1 MTGEHN
7 NKMDNKMNDKKRIL
21 LITTGGTIMSV
32 PSEHGLAP
40 GEDEASLLRF
50 PGREH
55 YDVTMHSL
63 LTLDSSNIQPEEWAL
78 IARCI
83 YEKRR
88 DYDGVVIT
96 HGTDTMAYT
105 ASALTF
111 MLPGIDRPVVLTG
124 SQTPIANIL
133 SDAFSN
139 LQCAFA
145 MAASGVSGVFV
156 AFDRKVFL
164 GCRAV
169 KVRTTAFNAFESVN
183 LPAVAEINA
192 HGLALRRELIPPQ
205 VGECRLEDAVSP
217 RVALMKLIPGVDP
230 HLFSA
235 FADAGCRGLVIEA
248 FGSGGINFLRRDV
261 VAELQTLVARGVA
274 VVICSQCL
282 YEATDM
288 TTYEVGRRALDC
300 GAIPAGDMTTEAAVT
315 KLMWLLER
323 KLTPAELA
331 REFQRNMHG
340 EITA

>member
-1 MTGEHN
+1 
-7 NKMDNKMNDKKRIL
+7 MDRKKRIL

-32 PSEHGLAP
+32 PSEHGLQP
-40 GEDEASLLRF
+40 GEDEGRLLLF
-50 PGREH
+50 PGRER
-55 YDVTMHSL
+55 YDVTVHSL

-83 YEKRR
+83 FEQRER
-88 DYDGVVIT
+88 YDGIVIT

-124 SQTPIANIL
+124 SQTPIANLL
-133 SDAFSN
+133 SDAHAN

-145 MAASGVSGVFV
+145 MAASGVNGIFI
-156 AFDRKVFL
+156 AFDRQVFL

-183 LPAVAEINA
+183 LPAVGEINS
-192 HGLALRRELIPPQ
+192 HGLFIRRELIPPT
-205 VGECRLEDAVSP
+205 VGECRLEDKVSS

-230 HLFSA
+230 RLFSA
-235 FADAGCRGLVIEA
+235 FADTGCKGLVIEA
-248 FGSGGINFLRRDV
+248 FGSGGINFLRRDI
-261 VAELQTLVARGVA
+261 VAEISALVARGVA

-282 YEATDM
+282 YESTDM
-288 TTYEVGRRALDC
+288 TIYEVGRRALDC

-315 KLMWLLER
+315 KLMWLIER
-323 KLTPAELA
+323 GLTPQELA
-331 REFQRNMHG
+331 LEFKRDLHG
-340 EITA
+340 EISSQSQ

>member
-1 MTGEHN
+1 MTQ
-7 NKMDNKMNDKKRIL
+7 KKRIL

-32 PSEHGLAP
+32 PSAKGLLP
-40 GEDEASLLRF
+40 GEREESLLRF
-50 PGREH
+50 PGCES
-55 YDVTMHSL
+55 YDITVHSL
-63 LTLDSSNIQPEEWAL
+63 MTLDSSNIQPEEWAL

-83 YEKRR
+83 YDMRL
-88 DYDGVVIT
+88 DYDGIVIT

-124 SQTPIANIL
+124 SQLPIGNIL

-145 MAASGVSGVFV
+145 MAASGVEGVFI
-156 AFDRKVFL
+156 AFDRRVFL

-169 KVRTTAFNAFESVN
+169 KVRTTGFDAFESVN
-183 LPAVAEINA
+183 LPPVAEINSR
-192 HGLALRRELIPPQ
+192 GLALRREAIPARNE
-205 VGECRLEDAVSP
+205 ECRLEAGMSG

-230 HLFSA
+230 RLFSA
-235 FADAGCRGLVIEA
+235 FADMGCKGLVIEA

-261 VAELQTLVARGVA
+261 VSEVSRLVARGVA

-288 TTYEVGRRALDC
+288 TVYEVGRRALDC

-315 KLMWLLER
+315 KLMWLVEQGCDADEIR
-323 KLTPAELA
+323 
-331 REFQRNMHG
+331 RRFQQSLHG
-340 EITA
+340 EISPQ

>member
-1 MTGEHN
+1 
-7 NKMDNKMNDKKRIL
+7 MDEKKRIL

-32 PSEHGLAP
+32 QSEYGLHP
-40 GEDEASLLRF
+40 GEGDGILLCF
-50 PGREH
+50 PGHEL
-55 YDVTMHSL
+55 YDITVHSL
-63 LTLDSSNIQPEEWAL
+63 MTLDSSNIQPEEWAQ
-78 IARCI
+78 IAKCI
-83 YEKRR
+83 YEERLS
-88 DYDGVVIT
+88 YDGVVIT

-124 SQTPIANIL
+124 SQLPAANVL
-133 SDAFSN
+133 SDAYAN

-145 MAASGVSGVFV
+145 MAASGIEGIFI
-156 AFDRKVFL
+156 AFDRQVFL

-169 KVRTTAFNAFESVN
+169 KVRTMDFHAFESVN
-183 LPAVAEINA
+183 LPAVAEINSR
-192 HGLALRRELIPPQ
+192 GLAVNRDYIPRRTQECELRA
-205 VGECRLEDAVSP
+205 GVSS

-230 HLFSA
+230 KLFSA
-235 FADAGCRGLVIEA
+235 FADAGCKGLVIEA

-261 VAELQTLVARGVA
+261 VSEIHSLVGRGVV

-288 TTYEVGRRALDC
+288 TVYEVGRRALDC

-315 KLMWLLER
+315 KLMWLLEQGLSR
-323 KLTPAELA
+323 EEITEL
-331 REFQRNMHG
+331 FKRNLHG

>member
-1 MTGEHN
+1 
-7 NKMDNKMNDKKRIL
+7 MNGKKRIL

-32 PSEHGLAP
+32 QSANGLQP
-40 GEDEASLLRF
+40 GEDENSLLRF
-50 PGREH
+50 PGSGQ
-55 YDVTMHSL
+55 YDITVHSL

-83 YEKRR
+83 YEMRG
-88 DYDGVVIT
+88 DYDGIVIT

-111 MLPGIDRPVVLTG
+111 MLPGLDRCVVLTG
-124 SQTPIANIL
+124 SQVPVSNML
-133 SDAFSN
+133 SDAYAN

-145 MAASGVSGVFV
+145 MAASGANGIFI
-156 AFDRKVFL
+156 AFDRQVFL

-183 LPAVAEINA
+183 LPAVAEINSR
-192 HGLALRRELIPPQ
+192 GLAIKRGLLPPQ
-205 VGECRLEDAVSP
+205 GGVCHLENRVSS

-230 HLFSA
+230 KLLSA

-248 FGSGGINFLRRDV
+248 FGSGGINFMRRDV
-261 VAELQTLVARGVA
+261 VSEISRLVARGVT

-288 TTYEVGRRALDC
+288 TVYEVGRRALDC

-315 KLMWLLER
+315 KLMWLLEQGLEQDEIVR
-323 KLTPAELA
+323 QFKTNL
-331 REFQRNMHG
+331 HG
-340 EITA
+340 EIST

>member
-1 MTGEHN
+1 
-7 NKMDNKMNDKKRIL
+7 MDERKKIL

-32 PSEHGLAP
+32 ASEQGLQP
-40 GEDEASLLRF
+40 GEDEGRLLKF
-50 PGREH
+50 PGHES
-55 YDVTMHSL
+55 YKITVHSL

-83 YEKRR
+83 FDKRR
-88 DYDGVVIT
+88 EYDGIVIT

-111 MLPGIDRPVVLTG
+111 MLPGIDCPVVLTG
-124 SQTPIANIL
+124 SQTPIGSIL
-133 SDAFSN
+133 SDAYAN

-145 MAASGVSGVFV
+145 MAASGVSGVFI

-192 HGLALRRELIPPQ
+192 HGLFIRRELIP
-205 VGECRLEDAVSP
+205 VRDEKARLEDAVSS

-230 HLFSA
+230 RLFSA
-235 FADAGCRGLVIEA
+235 FADAGCKGLVIEA

-261 VAELQTLVARGVA
+261 VAQIRALVARGVSVA
-274 VVICSQCL
+274 VCSQCL

-288 TTYEVGRRALDC
+288 TAYEVGRRALDC

-323 KLTPAELA
+323 GLSGEELA
-331 REFQRNMHG
+331 REFQRNLHG
-340 EITA
+340 EITE

>member
-1 MTGEHN
+1 
-7 NKMDNKMNDKKRIL
+7 MNDKKRIL

-32 PSEHGLAP
+32 PSEHGLHP
-40 GEDEASLLRF
+40 GEDEARLLRF
-50 PGREH
+50 PGSEN
-55 YDVTMHSL
+55 YDITVHSL

-78 IARCI
+78 IAGCI
-83 YEKRR
+83 YDMRTPF
-88 DYDGVVIT
+88 DGIVIT

-124 SQTPIANIL
+124 SQMPIANIL
-133 SDAFSN
+133 SDGYAN

-145 MAASGVSGVFV
+145 MAASGVNGVFI

-164 GCRAV
+164 GCRAG

-183 LPAVAEINA
+183 LPPVAEINA
-192 HGLALRRELIPPQ
+192 HGLTVRRELLPARG
-205 VGECRLEDAVSP
+205 GEKCRLETRISS

-230 HLFSA
+230 RLFSA
-235 FADAGCRGLVIEA
+235 FAGAGCRGLVIEA

-261 VAELQTLVARGVA
+261 VAEISALVARGVA

-288 TTYEVGRRALDC
+288 TAYEVGQRALDC
-300 GAIPAGDMTTEAAVT
+300 GAIPAGDMTSEAAVT

-323 KLTPAELA
+323 GLEPTALA
-331 REFQRNMHG
+331 QEFKRNLHG
-340 EITA
+340 EISE

>member
-1 MTGEHN
+1 
-7 NKMDNKMNDKKRIL
+7 MNDKKSIL

-32 PSEHGLAP
+32 PSAHGLQP
-40 GEDEASLLRF
+40 GADEGWLLAF
-50 PGREH
+50 PGH
-55 YDVTMHSL
+55 DSYDITVHSL

-78 IARCI
+78 IAQCI
-83 YEKRR
+83 YDMRT

-111 MLPGIDRPVVLTG
+111 MLPNIDRPIVLTG
-124 SQTPIANIL
+124 SQMPIANIL
-133 SDAFSN
+133 SDAYAN

-145 MAASGVSGVFV
+145 MAASGVSGIFV

-169 KVRTTAFNAFESVN
+169 KVRTTAFNAFESIN
-183 LPAVAEINA
+183 LPAVAEINS
-192 HGLALRRELIPPQ
+192 HGLSVRKELIPHAE
-205 VGECRLEDAVSP
+205 GECRLENRVSSK
-217 RVALMKLIPGVDP
+217 VALMKLIPGVDP
-230 HLFSA
+230 RLFSA

-261 VAELQTLVARGVA
+261 VAQISALVARGVT

-288 TTYEVGRRALDC
+288 TTYEVGQRALDC

-323 KLTPAELA
+323 GLSPAELE
-331 REFQRNMHG
+331 REFKTNLHG
-340 EITA
+340 EITV